1 MNPNV
6 SRFGGVLN
14 IKIVYKKL
22 KENSI
27 NLTACAYHVTYAFQS
42 KSTLCSCLNVKEL
55 IAWNRREIW
64 SLSDCNKI
72 RTHNQLVRKRTLN
85 HLAKQAIFFNFKWL
99 SCVVS
104 TYMYGASDCM
114 CLSCH
119 VRLSKCLLIVG
130 LRTKWLWVR
139 VSLQSLKLQI
149 SRLFRAKSSLTFRQL

>member
-1 MNPNV
+1 M
-6 SRFGGVLN
+6 N

-85 HLAKQAIFFNFKWL
+85 HLAKPVKSL
-99 SCVVS
+99 S
-104 TYMYGASDCM
+104 
-114 CLSCH
+114 
-119 VRLSKCLLIVG
+119 VR
-130 LRTKWLWVR
+130 LRTKWLWVQISL
-139 VSLQSLKLQI
+139 VSLWLYNVWIFLHYICWFYAQI
-149 SRLFRAKSSLTFRQL
+149 SWQILQTCHTISKRFTKWF